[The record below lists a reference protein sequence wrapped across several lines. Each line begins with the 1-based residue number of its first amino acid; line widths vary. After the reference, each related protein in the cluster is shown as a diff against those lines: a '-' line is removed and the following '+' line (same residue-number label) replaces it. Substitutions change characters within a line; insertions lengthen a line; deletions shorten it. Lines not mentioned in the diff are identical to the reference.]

1 MKIDKLLILTILFLG
16 NISVSFGQIA
26 AWDFSGVTTAI
37 PTFAATTF
45 DANLSSSN
53 LITRGAGATASSAVN
68 SFRTTGFKNE
78 GISTANTDYFQI
90 TISPAIG
97 YNLSLSTIDAKFGG
111 TASYYAAPGVTSQF
125 AYSLDGTNFT
135 LIGLPDQTTNLTMAQ
150 IDLTSISALQ
160 NVNSGTTVTIRYYA
174 SGQTTTGG
182 WGFLSGASPG
192 TNGLAIGGSITVANP
207 NNNDS
212 YIQNPVTQIGA
223 ANISSLVTTLAQ
235 AVPVFKVSVNDAG
248 TSDGLP
254 TNITQITL
262 KNANPVNSADWQTA
276 IQGIKLLNGINTVNV
291 QQVVISANAIVLTIN
306 SGDLVIPN
314 AGSADLTFE
323 VYLNQSGLIDGTQF
337 QFFVNHLVHGWGSD
351 MSGSGFLPV
360 FVSDVTSAVFTI
372 DVVGSKLQ
380 FTSVPTSVWA
390 NQNFNISVE
399 ATDIN
404 NNLDLSANNQIVLQK
419 NIGGGVLSSVT
430 GLTQTLSSGVY
441 NWIDVKYDSP
451 GYFSL
456 LINEQSSTLSQATT
470 GLINCIPTGQILNE
484 SFNDGDFT
492 NSPSWTGETGDM
504 IITPELQL
512 QLFTTTTTTDTSYLV
527 TPLWLSLDSIEWQV
541 YIKLGFDP
549 SDNNFTR
556 YYLMS
561 DNENLKSSLNGYF
574 LKFGENGTND
584 AVQLFYQS
592 GSTITSVCRAID
604 GQIAS
609 SPSVRVKVIRTN
621 AGLWRLYVDPTG
633 GSSFELQA
641 QGSETSF
648 LSNGFYTGVFN
659 RYTSTNASGKFTFDD
674 FYCGPVQVDTI
685 APTFTDLSVID
696 SLHLDLHFSE
706 GISLSTAQAVLNFA
720 VNSGIGNPISAIR
733 DALDYKVIHLTF
745 STPFISGTTYTL
757 TASNLKDFSNNS
769 IAVPVVETFMWYKAL
784 PFDIQIN
791 EIMADPSPVIGL
803 PEFEY
808 LELHNRSIYDIDI
821 SNWSLTIGT
830 STVVIPSSKILAD
843 GYLIICTSTAQ
854 TALQAY
860 GNTLG
865 IISSSSALTNTGNS
879 IVLKDKEDQ
888 TISFV
893 QYSDSWYRSTF
904 KVNGGWSIEQIDPM
918 NPCGENTNWIA
929 SVDPSGGTPGRRNS
943 VFATNSDLI
952 APELLRAVLT
962 LPDTLLL
969 TFGETIFANDTL
981 NVSDFS
987 VNHGIGSPVTAVFT
1001 DITKKKAKLIFS
1013 QTFLNDTVYEISV
1026 IGQLKDCAGNLITTS
1041 NKALFAI
1048 PDTIIPGCLVINEV
1062 LFNPNTGGVDY
1073 VELYNNTK
1081 NVFDLKDLKLAVLDI
1096 TGQPSVIDDIA
1107 PEGFYMF
1114 PGYYAVLTTDPTK
1127 VFPFY
1132 SCPNKK
1138 AFVKM
1143 QSMPSYNNSDG
1154 RVSIINKSFQVI
1166 DDFSYT
1172 ESMHFQ
1178 LLNSFQGVSL
1188 ERIHPDIPT
1197 QDAKN
1202 WHSAAESAGFGTPGY
1217 KNSQFS
1223 QFEQLD
1229 ASITVEPEVFS
1240 PDNDGYNDLLNIRY
1254 KFEEPGYVANVTIFD
1269 ARGRKVKLLVSNELL
1284 AIEGYFTWD
1293 GLNDANQKVA
1303 LGVYVVFVE
1312 VFNLNGNTKHFK
1324 KACVVASKL

>member
-1 MKIDKLLILTILFLG
+1 MKIDKFLILIILFLG
-16 NISVSFGQIA
+16 NISFSFGQIA
-26 AWDFSGVTTAI
+26 AWDFSGVTTAV
-37 PTFAATTF
+37 PTYTATTF
-45 DANLSSSN
+45 NSNLSSSN
-53 LITRGAGATASSAVN
+53 LITRGAGATASSAAN

-78 GISTANTDYFQI
+78 GISTANTDYYQI

-125 AYSLDGTNFT
+125 AYSLDGINFT
-135 LIGLPDQTTNLTMAQ
+135 LIGLPELTTNLTMTQ
-150 IDLTSISALQ
+150 VDLTSISVLQ
-160 NVNSGTTVTIRYYA
+160 NVTSGTTVTIRYYA
-174 SGQTTTGG
+174 SGQTATGG

-192 TNGLAIGGSITVANP
+192 TNGLAIGGAIAVANP

-212 YIQNPVTQIGA
+212 YVQNPVTQVGTGD
-223 ANISSLVTTLAQ
+223 ISSIATTLAQ
-235 AVPVFKVSVNDAG
+235 AIPVFKVAVNDAG

-262 KNANPVNSADWQTA
+262 KNANPVNSADWIDA
-276 IQGIKLLNGINTVNV
+276 IQGVTVKNGINTVAI
-291 QQVVISANAIVLTIN
+291 QQVVINSGSILININ

-314 AGSADLTFE
+314 GGSLELTFE
-323 VYLNQSGLIDGTQF
+323 VYLNQTGLVDGTQL
-337 QFFVNHLVHGWGSD
+337 QFLINHLSHGWNSD
-351 MSGSGFLPV
+351 MNGSGFSPT
-360 FVSDVTSAVFTI
+360 FVSDVISYIFTI
-372 DVVGSKLQ
+372 DVTATKLQ
-380 FTSVPTSVWA
+380 FITVPTSVWA
-390 NQNFNISVE
+390 NQIFNVSVK

-404 NNLDLSANNQIVLQK
+404 NNLDLSANNQILLQK
-419 NIGGGVLSSVT
+419 SIGSGVLSSVT
-430 GLTQTLSSGVY
+430 GLTQTLAGGVY
-441 NWIDVKYDSP
+441 SWIDVKFDSP

-456 LINEQSSTLSQATT
+456 LINEQTSMLAQATT

-492 NSPSWTGETGDM
+492 NNPVWTGETGDM

-527 TPLWLSLDSIEWQV
+527 TPLWLALDSIEWQM

-549 SDNNFTR
+549 SDNNFSR

-574 LKFGENGTND
+574 LKFGENGSTD

-604 GQIAS
+604 GQIAV
-609 SPSVRVKVIRTN
+609 SPNVRIKVIRTIV
-621 AGLWRLYVDPTG
+621 GLWRLYVDPTG

-659 RYTSTNASGKFTFDD
+659 RYTSTNASGKFNFDD
-674 FYCGPVQVDTI
+674 FYCGPVQVDSI
-685 APTFTDLSVID
+685 APTFADLSVID

-706 GISLSTAQAVLNFA
+706 GISLSTAQTVLNFS
-720 VNSGIGNPISAIR
+720 VNNGLGNPVYAIR

-803 PEFEY
+803 PDFEFVEI
-808 LELHNRSIYDIDI
+808 HNRSLYDIDLTDWTI
-821 SNWSLTIGT
+821 TIGT
-830 STVVIPSSKILAD
+830 SSYLIPSTKILAD
-843 GYLIICTSTAQ
+843 DYLIICTSGAQ
-854 TALQAY
+854 TALQIF

-879 IVLKDKEDQ
+879 IVLENKEGQ

-893 QYSDSWYRSTF
+893 QYADSWYLSSF
-904 KVNGGWSIEQIDPM
+904 KADGGWSLEQIDPM
-918 NPCGENTNWIA
+918 NPCGENTNWKA
-929 SVDPSGGTPGRRNS
+929 SGDPSGGTPGRKNS

-969 TFGETIFANDTL
+969 TFDETIFANDTL
-981 NVSDFS
+981 NVADFF
-987 VNHGIGSPVTAVFT
+987 VNHGIGSPVAAVFT

-1026 IGQLKDCAGNLITTS
+1026 IGQLKDCAGNLIATS
-1041 NKALFAI
+1041 NKAQFAI

-1073 VELYNNTK
+1073 VELYNNT
-1081 NVFDLKDLKLAVLDI
+1081 NNIYDLKDLKLAVLDN
-1096 TGQPSVIDDIA
+1096 TGQPSSIDDLST
-1107 PEGFYMF
+1107 EGFYLF
-1114 PGYYAVLTTDPTK
+1114 PRKYAVLTTDPTK
-1127 VFPFY
+1127 VYPYY
-1132 SCPNKK
+1132 SCPDKK
-1138 AFVKM
+1138 TFVKM

-1172 ESMHFQ
+1172 ESMQFQ

-1188 ERIHPDIPT
+1188 ERVHPDLPT

-1217 KNSQFS
+1217 QNSQFA
-1223 QFEQLD
+1223 QFEQID
-1229 ASITVEPEVFS
+1229 ASITIEPEVFS
-1240 PDNDGYNDLLNIRY
+1240 PDNDGFNDLLNIRY
-1254 KFEEPGYVANVTIFD
+1254 KFDEPGYVANVTIFD

-1284 AIEGYFTWD
+1284 ALEGYFTWD
-1293 GLNDANQKVA
+1293 GLNDANQKAA

-1324 KACVVASKL
+1324 KACVIASKL